1 MGLIAGFAWGV
12 GTYLSHLAI
21 TEVESYIF
29 SENIGDVT
37 TSTSA
42 VTAINTLSTKVED
55 LTDRINTIVGVS
67 SNT

>member
-1 MGLIAGFAWGV
+1 MGLTAGFLWGV
-12 GTYLSHLAI
+12 GVYLAEYTI
-21 TEVESYIF
+21 TTIESYAF
-29 SENIGDVT
+29 SDDTADVT

>member
-1 MGLIAGFAWGV
+1 MGLLAGFAWGV
-12 GTYLSHLAI
+12 GTYLAHLAI
-21 TEVESYIF
+21 TKVESYAF
-29 SENIGDVT
+29 SDDTADIT

-42 VTAINTLSTKVED
+42 VTAINTLSNKVED

>member
-1 MGLIAGFAWGV
+1 MGLVAGFAWGV
-12 GTYLSHLAI
+12 GTYLAHLAI
-21 TEVESYIF
+21 TEVESYAF
-29 SENIGDVT
+29 SENTTPVT
-37 TSTSA
+37 TSNSA